1 MRTIDFS
8 PLFRHSVGFERMQ
21 RLLYASTRMES
32 SAPSYPPY
40 NIEQMGEDAY
50 RISLAVAGFGE
61 QDLDVTVEEN
71 TLVVTGKLADNPEDK
86 TFLHRGIAGRAFERR
101 FELADHIKVVGG
113 SLVNGLLNIDLDRE
127 IPEEKRPR
135 KIVIETK
142 ETKRID
148 KKAA

>member
-21 RLLYASTRMES
+21 RLLDASTRMES

-71 TLVVTGKLADNPEDK
+71 TLVVTGKLADNTEDK

-142 ETKRID
+142 ETKRIY

>member
-21 RLLYASTRMES
+21 RLLDASTRMES

-40 NIEQMGEDAY
+40 NIEQMGEDTY
-50 RISLAVAGFGE
+50 RISLAVAGFNE